1 MQLYLVAH
9 DSKLIRLLCE
19 GKMRGPLKRR
29 TPFQILLL
37 LLPFKMKVMPLQ
49 VALEDTKEVWASQ
62 LKLGMRLQP
71 AFV

>member
-1 MQLYLVAH
+1 
-9 DSKLIRLLCE
+9 
-19 GKMRGPLKRR
+19 MRGPLKRR